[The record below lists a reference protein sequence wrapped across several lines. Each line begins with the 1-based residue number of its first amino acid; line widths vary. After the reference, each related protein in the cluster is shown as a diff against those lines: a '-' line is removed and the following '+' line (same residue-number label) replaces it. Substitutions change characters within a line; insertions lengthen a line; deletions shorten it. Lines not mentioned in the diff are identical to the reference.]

1 MLEKILSFLQGGIL
15 QPLSFTT
22 YGMGARVSAIV
33 DILLVTI
40 LLTVLFRFLRRTRAT
55 NILVGFIFVGLG
67 IVVARI
73 LNLTTMNL
81 VLSVFFVLL
90 LFAIPFLFQPELRR
104 GLERLGRKGPFWR
117 TNARALDD
125 ETIRVLAEAVEELQS
140 RKHGALIV
148 LEKQT
153 GLSEFIDNGVAVDAK
168 VGTELLTTI
177 FYPGSALHD
186 GAVIIRAGFI
196 SAAACTLPLADGQT
210 VGRLGTRHRAALG
223 ISESSDAVAI
233 VVSEERGTVSVA
245 VDGKLYKV
253 ATAHDLNHLLR
264 KLG

>member
-15 QPLSFTT
+15 QPMSFTT
-22 YGMGARVSAIV
+22 YGMGARASAII
-33 DILLVTI
+33 DILLVTV
-40 LLTVLFRFLRRTRAT
+40 LLTALFRFLRRTRAT
-55 NILVGFIFVGLG
+55 NILIGFVFVGLG
-67 IVVARI
+67 IIVARL

-81 VLSVFFVLL
+81 VLTVFFVVL
-90 LFAIPFLFQPELRR
+90 LFAVPFLFQPELRR

-117 TNARALDD
+117 TNSRTIDD

-153 GLSEFIDNGVAVDAK
+153 GLSEFIDNGVSVDAK
-168 VGTELLTTI
+168 IGTELLTTI
-177 FYPGSALHD
+177 FFQGSSLHD
-186 GAVIIRAGFI
+186 GAVIVRAGFI
-196 SAAACTLPLADGQT
+196 TAAACTLPLSESEIAK
-210 VGRLGTRHRAALG
+210 RMGTRHRAGLG

-245 VDGKLYKV
+245 VDGKMYKV
-253 ATAHDLNHLLR
+253 ATAHDLNHMLR

>member
-15 QPLSFTT
+15 RPLSFSTFGT
-22 YGMGARVSAIV
+22 GARVAALV

-67 IVVARI
+67 IVVARL
-73 LNLTTMNL
+73 LNLSTLNL
-81 VLSVFFVLL
+81 ILTVFLALL

-117 TNARALDD
+117 TGARALDD

-153 GLSEFIDNGVAVDAK
+153 GLTEFIDTGVIIDAK
-168 VGTELLTTI
+168 AGTELLTNI
-177 FYPGSALHD
+177 FYPGAPLHD
-186 GAVIIRAGFI
+186 GAVIVRAGYI
-196 SAAACTLPLADGQT
+196 AAAACTLPLADGET

-233 VVSEERGTVSVA
+233 VVSEERGVISLASDGRLMRVPNPHSL
-245 VDGKLYKV
+245 GKLLG
-253 ATAHDLNHLLR
+253 DLA
-264 KLG
+264 